1 MHHSAQMGIDLP
13 FGYVYTVNMA
23 TQKDEILSAA
33 CELLV
38 TGGLDG
44 LSMRKLASQLGVTA
58 PALYRHYESKET
70 VLVEVVGEAFK
81 VFAQYVY
88 RALDGRTPV
97 ERFSLT
103 GRSYL
108 AFALEH
114 PQYYALLH
122 AAHEIMGHGTLPH
135 EATDHARAVGQ
146 FMVDRV
152 REGMECGML
161 KPGPPE
167 TVARTIWAHAHG
179 LVSFYHRG
187 LLRMDER
194 EFRQLFLESSWRLM
208 EGLAE
213 PEFAES
219 MGESVRASVEAEGR
233 LRESDA
239 AAEEPIVEASS

>member
-1 MHHSAQMGIDLP
+1 
-13 FGYVYTVNMA
+13 MA
-23 TQKDEILSAA
+23 TQRDEILSAA
-33 CELLV
+33 CDLLV

-44 LSMRKLASQLGVTA
+44 LSMRKLATRVGVTA
-58 PALYRHYESKET
+58 PALYRYYESKET
-70 VLVEVVGEAFK
+70 VLVDVVGEAFK
-81 VFAQYVY
+81 VFAQYLY

-97 ERFSLT
+97 ERFRLT

-122 AAHEIMGHGTLPH
+122 AAHEIMGHEALPH
-135 EATDHARAVGQ
+135 EATDHACAVGQ

-152 REGMECGML
+152 REGMDCGML

-179 LVSFYHRG
+179 LVSIYHRG
-187 LLRMDER
+187 LFRIEEA
-194 EFRQLFLESSWRLM
+194 EFRDLFLESGWRLM

-213 PEFAES
+213 PEFAEA
-219 MGESVRASVEAEGR
+219 MGENVRTSLEARRRARVAESEAEQTK
-233 LRESDA
+233 
-239 AAEEPIVEASS
+239 AEVGT

>member
-1 MHHSAQMGIDLP
+1 MYGL
-13 FGYVYTVNMA
+13 VYTVNMA
-23 TQKDEILSAA
+23 TQRDEILSAA

-38 TGGLDG
+38 SGGLDG
-44 LSMRKLASQLGVTA
+44 LSMRKLAKQLGVTA
-58 PALYRHYESKET
+58 PALYRHYVSKEA
-70 VLVEVVGEAFK
+70 VLVDVVGEAFK
-81 VFAQYVY
+81 VFVQYLY
-88 RALDGRTPV
+88 RALEGRTPV
-97 ERFSLT
+97 ERFRLT

-122 AAHEIMGHGTLPH
+122 AAHEIMGHDALPH
-135 EATDHARAVGQ
+135 DATDQACAVGQ

-179 LVSFYHRG
+179 LVSIYHRG
-187 LLRMDER
+187 LFRIDEP
-194 EFRQLFLESSWRLM
+194 EFRRLFLESSWRLM

-213 PEFAES
+213 PGFAEE
-219 MGESVRASVEAEGR
+219 MGASVQASLAGEGR
-233 LRESDA
+233 AQVADPKKEK
-239 AAEEPIVEASS
+239 PTVEARG

>member
-1 MHHSAQMGIDLP
+1 
-13 FGYVYTVNMA
+13 MA
-23 TQKDEILSAA
+23 TQRDEILKAA
-33 CELLV
+33 CDLLV

-44 LSMRKLASQLGVTA
+44 LSMRKLATQLGVTA
-58 PALYRHYESKET
+58 PALYRHYKSKEA
-70 VLVEVVGEAFK
+70 VLVDVVGEAFK
-81 VFAQYVY
+81 VFAEYLY
-88 RALDGRTPV
+88 RAVEGRTPV
-97 ERFSLT
+97 ERFRLT

-122 AAHEIMGHGTLPH
+122 AAHEIMGRDGLPH
-135 EATDHARAVGQ
+135 EATDHACAVGQ

-179 LVSFYHRG
+179 LVSIYHRG
-187 LLRMDER
+187 LFRIDEE
-194 EFRQLFLESSWRLM
+194 EFRRLFLESGWRLM

-213 PEFAES
+213 PEFAEE
-219 MGESVRASVEAEGR
+219 MGESVRATIEATAGGR
-233 LRESDA
+233 
-239 AAEEPIVEASS
+239 AEEPEAEEPTVEARG

>member
-1 MHHSAQMGIDLP
+1 
-13 FGYVYTVNMA
+13 MA
-23 TQKDEILSAA
+23 TQREEILSAA

-38 TGGLDG
+38 EGGLDG
-44 LSMRKLASQLGVTA
+44 LSMRKLAAQLGVTA

-70 VLVEVVGEAFK
+70 VLVDVVGEAFK
-81 VFAQYVY
+81 VFAQYLH
-88 RALDGRTPV
+88 RALEGRTPV

-122 AAHEIMGHGTLPH
+122 AAHEIMGHDALPH
-135 EATDHARAVGQ
+135 EATDHACSVGQ

-167 TVARTIWAHAHG
+167 TVARTIWAHTHG
-179 LVSFYHRG
+179 LVSIYHRG
-187 LLRMDER
+187 LLRMDEP

-219 MGESVRASVEAEGR
+219 MGETVRASVEAEGR
-233 LRESDA
+233 GQAPEA
-239 AAEEPIVEASS
+239 VAEEPTVQARN

>member
-1 MHHSAQMGIDLP
+1 
-13 FGYVYTVNMA
+13 
-23 TQKDEILSAA
+23 
-33 CELLV
+33 
-38 TGGLDG
+38 
-44 LSMRKLASQLGVTA
+44 MRKLATRLGVTA

-70 VLVEVVGEAFK
+70 VLVDVVGEAFK
-81 VFAQYVY
+81 VFAQYLH
-88 RALDGRTPV
+88 RALEGRTPV
-97 ERFSLT
+97 ERFTLT

-114 PQYYALLH
+114 PRYYTLLH
-122 AAHEIMGHGTLPH
+122 DAHEIMGHDSLTH
-135 EATDHARAVGQ
+135 EARDHACAVGQ

-167 TVARTIWAHAHG
+167 TVARTIWAHSHG

-187 LLRMDER
+187 LFRIDET

-213 PEFAES
+213 PEFAEA
-219 MGESVRASVEAEGR
+219 MGENVRAALEAGEGVQVGDAGAEKGPVEAR
-233 LRESDA
+233 T
-239 AAEEPIVEASS
+239 

>member
-1 MHHSAQMGIDLP
+1 
-13 FGYVYTVNMA
+13 MA
-23 TQKDEILSAA
+23 TQRDEILSAA
-33 CELLV
+33 CDLLV

-44 LSMRKLASQLGVTA
+44 LSMRKLATRVGVTA
-58 PALYRHYESKET
+58 PALYRYYESKET
-70 VLVEVVGEAFK
+70 VLVDVVGEAFK
-81 VFAQYVY
+81 VFAQYLY
-88 RALDGRTPV
+88 RAVEGRTPV

-122 AAHEIMGHGTLPH
+122 AAHEIMGHETLPH
-135 EATDHARAVGQ
+135 EATDHACAVGQ

-161 KPGPPE
+161 KAGPPE

-179 LVSFYHRG
+179 LVSIYHRG
-187 LLRMDER
+187 LFRIEEA
-194 EFRQLFLESSWRLM
+194 EFRDLFLESSWRLM

-213 PEFAES
+213 PEFAEA
-219 MGESVRASVEAEGR
+219 MGETVRTSLEARRRARVAEAE
-233 LRESDA
+233 
-239 AAEEPIVEASS
+239 AEQTKAEVGT

>member
-1 MHHSAQMGIDLP
+1 MS
-13 FGYVYTVNMA
+13 
-23 TQKDEILSAA
+23 TQREEILRAA

-38 TGGLDG
+38 VGGLDG
-44 LSMRKLASQLGVTA
+44 LSMRKLATRLGVTA
-58 PALYRHYESKET
+58 PALYRHYESKES
-70 VLVEVVGEAFK
+70 VLVDVVGEAFK
-81 VFAQYVY
+81 VFAQYLY

-97 ERFSLT
+97 ERFRLT

-114 PQYYALLH
+114 QEYYAILH
-122 AAHEIMGHGTLPH
+122 ASHEIMGHDKLPH
-135 EATDHARAVGQ
+135 EATDHACAVGQ

-179 LVSFYHRG
+179 LVSIYYRG
-187 LLRMDER
+187 LFRIEEA
-194 EFRQLFLESSWRLM
+194 EFRHLFLESGWRLM

-213 PEFAES
+213 PEFANS
-219 MGESVRASVEAEGR
+219 MGESVRASLEAVGPGEPEEDEADQPTADSR
-233 LRESDA
+233 FHPLIDR
-239 AAEEPIVEASS
+239 AETGDRR

>member
-1 MHHSAQMGIDLP
+1 
-13 FGYVYTVNMA
+13 MA
-23 TQKDEILSAA
+23 TQRDEILSAA
-33 CELLV
+33 CDLLV
-38 TGGLDG
+38 TGGLDR
-44 LSMRKLASQLGVTA
+44 LSMRNLAKQLGVTA
-58 PALYRHYESKET
+58 PALYRHYASKET
-70 VLVEVVGEAFK
+70 VLVDVVGEAFK
-81 VFAQYVY
+81 VFAQYLY
-88 RALDGRTPV
+88 RAVEGRTPV

-122 AAHEIMGHGTLPH
+122 AAHEIMGRDALPH
-135 EATDHARAVGQ
+135 EATDHACAVGQ

-179 LVSFYHRG
+179 LVSIYHRG
-187 LLRMDER
+187 LFRIDEE
-194 EFRQLFLESSWRLM
+194 EFRRLFLESSWRLM

-213 PEFAES
+213 PAFAEE
-219 MGESVRASVEAEGR
+219 MGETVRGSVEAEGR
-233 LRESDA
+233 AQLAATEA
-239 AAEEPIVEASS
+239 EGPAAEGRS